1 MEQIVNSALSGI
13 PLRTMSRLPAA
24 IPVRI
29 ENQYFALDSA
39 HPAFKRMVD
48 ARACQFYIPAS
59 MPDVSLELYAVLPT

>member
-1 MEQIVNSALSGI
+1 M
-13 PLRTMSRLPAA
+13 PRLPAA

-48 ARACQFYIPAS
+48 AHACQFYIPAS
-59 MPDVSLELYAVLPT
+59 IPDVSLELYAVLPT